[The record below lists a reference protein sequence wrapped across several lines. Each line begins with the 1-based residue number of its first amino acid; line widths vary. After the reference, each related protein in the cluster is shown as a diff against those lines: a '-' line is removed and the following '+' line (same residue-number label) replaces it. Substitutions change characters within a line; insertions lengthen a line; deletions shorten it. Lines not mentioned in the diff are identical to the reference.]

1 MTSQEYALAFID
13 LELYEL
19 INYRKNLKRFTLFE
33 IRKTNVF
40 AKKYFRILDE
50 VDRVTIQIYE
60 LENRKS
66 KILGTDNLLMENN
79 VVDL

>member
-66 KILGTDNLLMENN
+66 KITKSLKAVFN
-79 VVDL
+79 

>member
-13 LELYEL
+13 WELYEL

>member
-19 INYRKNLKRFTLFE
+19 INYRKNLKLFTLFE

-40 AKKYFRILDE
+40 AKKYYRILEE
-50 VDRVTIQIYE
+50 VERVTIEIYE

-66 KILGTDNLLMENN
+66 QILGTDGLQLKNN
-79 VVDL
+79 IVDL

>member
-19 INYRKNLKRFTLFE
+19 INYRKNLKLFTLFE
-33 IRKTNVF
+33 IRKSNMF
-40 AKKYFRILDE
+40 AKKYYRILEE

-66 KILGTDNLLMENN
+66 QILGTDNLLMENN